1 MGRTGVLA
9 FRTGAAAAAVLALL
23 GGCELQEVTVP
34 LGREEIAVHGVLT
47 LDSNATAQYIIVER
61 TITGTTTIPD
71 QESVRGLPR
80 PPLPVSGARVVVTR
94 DDGDSVLFT
103 EGRTPG
109 VYALSRETSWPFLV
123 PGRVYRL
130 RVDVPDGRQVRG
142 QARMPAPPLVTGMP
156 ATGATFDRDRDTL
169 RLSWSGARWSDEIYV
184 QVRPRDLQ
192 RRLTMVLFTDS
203 TSLVIPGNL
212 PLPVPSDTIPPS
224 VWVAGS
230 YQTLTVAAIDTNYF
244 DHLRT
249 QNDPFTGGGYVGHLE
264 GALGVFGA
272 IAPVNRTVVVRG
284 DVDHPFEGRYVV
296 RMVLDGD
303 SLVGEVELYVTRE
316 RPEPVLVNGIVS
328 ATLVRAAGGPP
339 LALVEVQAS
348 GRVSGGRLVL
358 RITEGGTIER
368 GTLTGGFD
376 ATGSASGAVMAPD
389 GRIGGSYTLTR
400 LP

>member
-1 MGRTGVLA
+1 MSRTGVPAHRA
-9 FRTGAAAAAVLALL
+9 FSAAAAALALVA
-23 GGCELQEVTVP
+23 GCQLQEIAVP

-47 LDSNATAQYIIVER
+47 CDSNATAQYIVVER
-61 TITGTTTIPD
+61 TITGTMTIPD
-71 QESVRGLPR
+71 LDSLRGLPQ
-80 PPLPVSGARVVVTR
+80 PPLPVSGALVVVTR
-94 DDGDSVLFT
+94 DDGDSVLFA

-109 VYALSRETSWPFLV
+109 VYALPGEASRPFLV

-156 ATGATFDRDRDTL
+156 ATGATFDRDHDTL
-169 RLSWSGARWSDEIYV
+169 RLSWSGAQWSDEIYV
-184 QVRPRDLQ
+184 QVRPRDVQ
-192 RRLTMVLFTDS
+192 RRLTLALFTDS
-203 TSLVIPGNL
+203 TSLVIPGKL
-212 PLPVPSDTIPPS
+212 PLPVLGDTIPPS

-249 QNDPFTGGGYVGHLE
+249 QNDPFTGGGYIGHLE
-264 GALGVFGA
+264 GALGLFGA

-284 DVDHPFEGRYVV
+284 DVDHPFEGRYVL

-303 SLVGEVELYVTRE
+303 SLAGEVELYVTRE

-339 LALVEVQAS
+339 QALVEVQAS
-348 GRVSGGRLVL
+348 GRVSGGRLQL
-358 RITEGGTIER
+358 RVTEGGTIER
-368 GTLTGGFD
+368 GTLTGGFS
-376 ATGSASGAVMAPD
+376 ATGSASGIVLAPD
-389 GRIGGSYTLTR
+389 QRIGGTYMLTR

>member
-1 MGRTGVLA
+1 MRRTGVPAYRA
-9 FRTGAAAAAVLALL
+9 FLAAAAALALVA
-23 GGCELQEVTVP
+23 GCQLQEVTVP
-34 LGREEIAVHGVLT
+34 LGREGIAVHGVLT

-61 TITGTTTIPD
+61 TVTGTMNIPD
-71 QESVRGLPR
+71 QDSVRGLPQ
-80 PPLPVSGARVVVTR
+80 PPLPVSGAQVVVTR
-94 DDGDSVLFT
+94 DDGDSVLFS

-109 VYALSRETSWPFLV
+109 VYALAREASRPFLV

-156 ATGATFDRDRDTL
+156 AMGATFDRDHDTL
-169 RLSWSGARWSDEIYV
+169 RLSWSGARWSDRIYV

-192 RRLTMVLFTDS
+192 RRLTLVLFTDS
-203 TSLVIPGNL
+203 TALIIPGRL
-212 PLPVPSDTIPPS
+212 PLPFLSDTLPPS

-230 YQTLTVAAIDTNYF
+230 YQTLTVAAIDSNYF
-244 DHLRT
+244 DHLST

-284 DVDHPFEGRYVV
+284 DVDHPFEGRYGL

-303 SLVGEVELYVTRE
+303 SLAGEVELYVTRE

-339 LALVEVQAS
+339 QALVEVQAG
-348 GRVSGGRLVL
+348 GRVSGGRLQL

-368 GTLTGGFD
+368 GTLTGGFS

-389 GRIGGSYTLTR
+389 GRIAGGYLLTR